1 MTLRYVMPTTFLP
14 YLPDQS
20 LLLPTSLAEWLP
32 EDHLAY
38 FISDTVDALDLDAF
52 YARYE
57 GDGRRR
63 QPFEPRMM
71 IKVLVYAYASGV
83 FSSRKIS
90 SKLQED
96 VAFRVLGANNFPAHR
111 TVREFRQLHLQELS
125 ALFVK
130 IVRLAREA
138 GLIKLGRLGV
148 DGTKI
153 RANAST
159 HKAMSYG
166 RMKDE
171 EVRLK
176 NEIAELLKKAE
187 STDVTE
193 DAEHGPDR
201 VGNELP
207 DELKRRT
214 DRLKVIA
221 AAKVRLEQRQLQ
233 ADTEEGRTKDDDGN
247 TRGSTGRSCKREM
260 GIPNDKDQENFT
272 DPESRIMKTQEGFQQ
287 CYNGQAAVDEGSML
301 IVAADLSNN
310 APDNGQLLPMVAQTQ
325 ANTGMA
331 PQMTLADAGYAS
343 EATFLELEQRC
354 LAASVALG
362 REDKKQ
368 RKIDPERSPATNRMA
383 QWLKTA
389 EGQAH
394 YRRRKTIPEP
404 VFGWIKQALGFRR
417 FSMRGLEAAKAEW
430 NLICAAVNLKRMHSL
445 GWNPA

>member
-1 MTLRYVMPTTFLP
+1 MPTTYLP

-20 LLLPTSLAEWLP
+20 LLLPASLAEWLP
-32 EDHLAY
+32 EGHLAY
-38 FISDTVDALDLDAF
+38 FISDAVDALDLDAF

-71 IKVLVYAYASGV
+71 VKVLVYAYASGV

-90 SKLQED
+90 LKLQED

-111 TVREFRQLHLQELS
+111 TVREFRQLHLKELS
-125 ALFVK
+125 GLFVK

-138 GLIKLGRLGV
+138 GLITLGRLGV
-148 DGTKI
+148 DGTKV
-153 RANAST
+153 RANASK

-187 STDVTE
+187 GADVAE
-193 DAEHGPDR
+193 DAEHGAER

-207 DELKRRT
+207 EELKRRA

-221 AAKVRLEQRQLQ
+221 AAKARLEQRQLQ
-233 ADTEEGRTKDDDGN
+233 ADTAAGRSKDDDGN
-247 TRGSTGRSCKREM
+247 TRGPSGRRCQREL
-260 GIPNDKDQENFT
+260 GAPKDKDQDNFT
-272 DPESRIMKTQEGFQQ
+272 DPESRIMNTQEGFQQ
-287 CYNGQAAVDEGSML
+287 CYNGQAAVDEGSLL

-310 APDNGQLLPMVAQTQ
+310 ASDNGQLLPMVSQTQ
-325 ANTGMA
+325 ANTGLE
-331 PQMTLADAGYAS
+331 PKMTLADTGYAS
-343 EATFLELEQRC
+343 EETFLALEQRR

-383 QWLKTA
+383 LWLKTT

-430 NLICAAVNLKRMHSL
+430 NLICAAVNLKRMHRL
-445 GWNPA
+445 GWTPA